1 MGRKS
6 LILLLLLFGLLVFEI
21 IVFAPK
27 EIGLDGRSDSKLNNN
42 SLDEI
47 GDQTKKIVQG
57 IHVVEAKGSSI
68 DWELWADR
76 ADQTSTQSLWQLEE
90 VKSKFYGVQ
99 RVEYTVT
106 GKTGEVSEDQKKM
119 KVQGKVLTQS
129 TSGFSFESDEIVY
142 NSGAKQL
149 ESPDSIK
156 MRGPKDKN
164 GDRLL
169 LTGKDLVADLKTNTI
184 SIGRD
189 VVAQKIVKKDQIVKI
204 RSKRARFNNEKK
216 TARFIGNVVI
226 DYDSMRITGPRAEF
240 KYRKG
245 SDLIES
251 MVVEGGTRVT
261 DLDKWAT
268 SDKLSVF
275 FDDERYVLQGKPRV
289 VQNNDE
295 LRGDKIIFLDGG
307 KKVRVEN
314 ARAKFEPEEE

>member
-27 EIGLDGRSDSKLNNN
+27 EIGLDGRSDSNLNNN
-42 SLDEI
+42 SIEEI

-57 IHVVEAKGSSI
+57 IHVVEAKGESI

-76 ADQTSTQSLWQLEE
+76 ADQTSSQSLWQLED

-99 RVEYTVT
+99 KVEYTVT
-106 GKTGEVSEDQKKM
+106 GNSGQVSEDQKKM

-129 TSGFSFESDEIVY
+129 TSGFSFESEEVVY
-142 NSGAKQL
+142 NSEAKQL
-149 ESPDSIK
+149 ESPDNIK
-156 MRGPKDKN
+156 MKGPKDVN
-164 GDRLL
+164 GDRLI
-169 LTGKDLVADLKTNTI
+169 LTGRNLVADLKTNTI
-184 SIGRD
+184 LIGED
-189 VVAQKIVKKDQIVKI
+189 VSAQKVVKKDHVVRIK
-204 RSKRARFNNEKK
+204 SKKARFNNEKK

-245 SDLIES
+245 SDIIES
-251 MVVEGGTRVT
+251 MVVEGGARVT

-275 FDDERYVLQGKPRV
+275 FADERYVLQGQPRV
-289 VQNNDE
+289 VQDNDE
-295 LRGDKIIFLDGG
+295 LRGDKIVFLEGG